1 MSVYGDLKPAVVIS
15 PNDYD
20 MRKGVDMQIQ
30 FNGSVS
36 RAINDHANKIF
47 ELQQQVGNLVALI
60 EWVGNTHPEV
70 YKQYYA
76 LKDLERASNE

>member
-1 MSVYGDLKPAVVIS
+1 MSAYADLKPAVVIPPRDS
-15 PNDYD
+15 EI
-20 MRKGVDMQIQ
+20 RKGVDMQVQ

-36 RAINDHANKIF
+36 HAISDHAHKIF

-76 LKDLERASNE
+76 LKDLERVSNE

>member
-20 MRKGVDMQIQ
+20 TRKGVEMQIQ

-36 RAINDHANKIF
+36 RAISDHAHKIF
-47 ELQQQVGNLVALI
+47 ELQQQVGNLAALI